1 MIPSPNLDDRTHKDI
16 VEEAIRLIPHYCSE
30 WTNHNPTDPGITLIE
45 LFAWMV
51 EMLIYRLNRVPEKT
65 YITLLNLIGLS
76 YTDPQASRVLLTFT
90 PVDQYEGEI
99 TIKRGTQAS
108 TASGGTTG
116 SIIFETE
123 NPCTVKNIFL
133 KKCTSTLYGGVT
145 DNSIDKIDPTNGFLL
160 FSGADEIEKHI
171 YIADPAFE
179 HLKNNNNIV
188 NISFSNAN
196 EIKSSTLEIIN
207 YLEWHYWNGKKW
219 IPIEYMK
226 TISKRRREDN
236 EIYFSGGIDIAK
248 AEIQGVENFFLRASL
263 TSIPEKAQC
272 FEILY
277 ISSNLIFQG
286 QGLPPNELLFNTDNM
301 VFNQLDIS
309 KDFYAFLDNPKYNDT
324 LYISSNEVFSKLDAM
339 IYIDVRLS
347 DAENSQPE
355 PGDNLLLK
363 VEYWNGYNWHE
374 LGQTGIKGTL
384 KAQGNFQFKDTT
396 RGFTQSGRISFK
408 RPSDFQLTVVNSKE
422 NYWIRVRISA
432 GDFGAGGQ
440 YKIDEEGKWVWMYD
454 RPAKPPML
462 NHIGLRYEAP
472 QKPVSKVIS
481 YYDFNFTDYSE
492 HNIENYLELNSNEK
506 AKVKYYS
513 IIEINKENNPITY
526 FGFDQRFP
534 EKDFGIYF
542 RIKEHRRTSTERP
555 EAIADNIISTKQES
569 RRNISL
575 KWEYWNGQSWTT
587 LGINDYTDNFHESG
601 FINFNCPNNLEKKTE
616 FGNELY
622 WIRVIHEYG
631 SFEINPRILAIH
643 LNSVYALNRQTYL
656 NEILGSSTG
665 ALSQEFSLLH
675 EPLLPNIEISV
686 KENDIPTAEER
697 EILIAEEGEDVI
709 QIKKGAD
716 GSEEIWIRY
725 HQAPNFYSS
734 TSKSRHYMVDYI
746 SNKIYFGNGINGII
760 PPRMKNNI
768 RASKYYTGGGTK
780 GNVGSR
786 TITILRENIPYIAD
800 VNNYY
805 PAEGGADIESL
816 DNLKMR
822 ASRMFKNL
830 NRAVT
835 AEDYEW
841 LAKEASSSVA
851 RAKCLS
857 KTGKSGEVVLIVL
870 PNPDTDDF
878 DLAKDIYPT
887 SELLRR
893 VRDYLNDRKLV
904 GTKLKVEAPSY
915 RHITVNLKLV
925 YRKGITETQ
934 IVYDQIEMSLRRFLH
949 PITGG
954 TQGEGWE
961 FGMSLTKNDIFTV
974 LEGIDS
980 VHFIEEIEIID
991 NDTGMSVDK
1000 LILDE
1005 DSLISVSKV
1014 NIQERKTQL

>member
-65 YITLLNLIGLS
+65 YITLLDLIGLS

-99 TIKRGTQAS
+99 TIRRGTQAS
-108 TASGGTTG
+108 TTSSGAAG

-123 NPCTVKNIFL
+123 KPCTVKNIFL
-133 KKCTSTLYGGVT
+133 KECISTLHGGVT
-145 DNSIDKIDPTNGFLL
+145 DNSIDKIDSNDGFLL
-160 FSGADEIEKHI
+160 FSGADEIERHI
-171 YIADPAFE
+171 YIADSAFE
-179 HLKNNNNIV
+179 HLKNKNAI
-188 NISFSNAN
+188 NISFRNAN

-219 IPIEYMK
+219 VPIEYMK
-226 TISKRRREDN
+226 TISGQRREDN
-236 EIYFSGGIDIAK
+236 EIYFNGGIDIAK
-248 AEIQGVENFFLRASL
+248 TEIQGVEDFFLRASL
-263 TSIPEKAQC
+263 TSIPDKAQC

-286 QGLPPNELLFNTDNM
+286 QGLSPDEVLFNSDNM

-309 KDFYAFLDNPKYNDT
+309 KDFYIFLDRPKYNDT
-324 LYISSNEVFSKLDAM
+324 LYISSNEVFSKPDAV
-339 IYIDVRLS
+339 IYIDIKLS
-347 DAENSQPE
+347 DAANSQSD

-374 LGQTGIKGTL
+374 LGQTGVKGVME
-384 KAQGNFQFKDTT
+384 AQGNFQFKDTT
-396 RGFTQSGRISFK
+396 RGFAQSGRISFK
-408 RPSDFQLTVVNSKE
+408 RPSDFQSTVVNSRE
-422 NYWIRVRISA
+422 NYWIRVRIGA
-432 GDFGAGGQ
+432 GDFGTGGQ
-440 YKIDEEGKWVWMYD
+440 YKIDEEGKWIWNYD
-454 RPAKPPML
+454 RPVKPPVL
-462 NHIGLRYEAP
+462 SHIGLHYEAP

-481 YYDFNFTDYSE
+481 YYDFNFKDYSN
-492 HNIENYLELNSNEK
+492 HNIENYLELSSNEE
-506 AKVKYYS
+506 AKVKYYP
-513 IIEINKENNPITY
+513 IIEVNKEDHPITY

-542 RIKEHRRTSTERP
+542 RIKEHRRTGVKRP
-555 EAIADNIISTKQES
+555 EAAADDIIPAKQEN

-575 KWEYWNGQSWTT
+575 KWEYWNGQSWTA

-601 FINFNCPNNLEKKTE
+601 FVNFNCPGDLENKIE
-616 FGNELY
+616 FGHGLY
-622 WIRVIHEYG
+622 WIRIIHEYG
-631 SFEINPRILAIH
+631 SFEISPRILAIH
-643 LNSVYALNRQTYL
+643 LNSIYALNRQTYL
-656 NEILGSSTG
+656 DEILGSSTG

-675 EPLLPNIEISV
+675 GPLLPDIEISV

-725 HQAPNFYSS
+725 HQMPNFYSS

-746 SNKIYFGNGINGII
+746 NNKICFGNGINGII
-760 PPRMKNNI
+760 PPRLKNNI

-780 GNVGSR
+780 GNVGNR
-786 TITILRENIPYIAD
+786 TVAILRENIPYIAD

-816 DNLKMR
+816 DDLKRR

-857 KTGKSGEVVLIVL
+857 KTGKNGEVILIVL

-878 DLAKDIYPT
+878 DLSKDIYPT

-893 VRDYLNDRKLV
+893 VRDYLNIRKLV
-904 GTKLKVEAPSY
+904 GSKLKVESPSY
-915 RHITVNLKLV
+915 RSITVDLKLV
-925 YRKGITETQ
+925 YRKGIAETQ
-934 IVYDQIEMSLRRFLH
+934 IAYEQIEMSLRRFLH

-954 TQGEGWE
+954 PLGEGWE
-961 FGMSLTKNDIFTV
+961 FGMPLTKNDIFTV

-991 NDTGMSVDK
+991 NDTGMPVDK